1 MAKMITFRLL
11 AVLSIAFIVG
21 SGAWLFFWC
30 YAKAKK
36 NKMF

>member
-1 MAKMITFRLL
+1 MAKMITFWVL
-11 AVLSIAFIVG
+11 AVFTIAFLVG
-21 SGAWLFFWC
+21 GGAWLFFWC

>member
-1 MAKMITFRLL
+1 MGKMIIFWILTM
-11 AVLSIAFIVG
+11 LSIVILVG
-21 SGAWLFFWC
+21 GGVWLFFWA